1 MKGRA
6 YKIARNRGYDRYQRA
21 SASMVYKIFD
31 KKARSGVSVNKQ
43 LTEEN
48 KRKKSIREFGQKILQ
63 KIYLGRRFCQ
73 NGVIVFEE

>member
-48 KRKKSIREFGQKILQ
+48 KRKK
-63 KIYLGRRFCQ
+63 IY
-73 NGVIVFEE
+73 